1 MRPIVA
7 VLAVAGVLASS
18 SSCKKFKPV
27 PLAAPGAPLSP
38 VAKTG
43 VLPALNT
50 LSSTGQMVGT
60 VYPGG
65 VEGSTGYEVWGAYDT
80 ATGATLVTLPSNMTR
95 YGGAAMAEAD
105 VKEGKVRVYVA
116 PKVNQPIVTESDLAK
131 AGYSYADA
139 TPGHPVKIE
148 GELLKRG
155 DSFGFVFEMIE
166 PVKGLRWRIYN

>member
-7 VLAVAGVLASS
+7 VLAIAGVLALS

-27 PLAAPGAPLSP
+27 PLTAPGAPLSP

-50 LSSTGQMVGT
+50 LSATEPMIGT

-65 VEGSTGYEVWGAYDT
+65 VEGSTGYEVYGGYDT
-80 ATGATLVTLPSNMTR
+80 ATGATLITLPSNMTR
-95 YGGAAMAEAD
+95 YGGAAKAEAD

-116 PKVNQPIVTESDLAK
+116 PKVNQAIVTESDLAK

-148 GELLKRG
+148 GELLSRG
-155 DSFGFVFEMIE
+155 GRFGFVFEMLE